1 MTRGFVRRLLAG
13 LGVMAA
19 GVLLLVFVYR
29 PEMLPGV
36 RMLLAGVFAACVF
49 GGLFG
54 ILSGFYTS
62 TFLCCPLWVTWIQH
76 KQKKALLAKEAAK
89 AQPKK
94 K

>member
-54 ILSGFYTS
+54 ILSGWRGFACGACS
-62 TFLCCPLWVTWIQH
+62 G
-76 KQKKALLAKEAAK
+76 AGLAMNARAG
-89 AQPKK
+89 A
-94 K
+94 